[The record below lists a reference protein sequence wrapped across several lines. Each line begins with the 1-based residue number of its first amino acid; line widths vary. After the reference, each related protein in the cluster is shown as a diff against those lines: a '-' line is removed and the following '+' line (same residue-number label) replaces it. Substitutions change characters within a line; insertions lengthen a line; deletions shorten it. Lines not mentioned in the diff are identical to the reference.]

1 VTINEILEHF
11 PQKISNDLVDYA
23 TDTVFLK
30 SRYLFTRRVGGF
42 QKAYCTHCKY
52 ETITDGLKHGQKSEC
67 AKCRSECIVKASGKG
82 RKRLIDD
89 AFVVWYEKS
98 SMNPKAIVARGILLS
113 RDYSGDYRTVETQF
127 YTKVYYLFEPGN
139 SRMVFRDWG
148 GLIERKKISS
158 EVYASMNF
166 KESFVCTDNI
176 KAAVT
181 DTPFQYS
188 TWERYHRYSD
198 QYRIKD
204 DMVRFFDLAAKY
216 PCIEYLTKLGMQD
229 IVQTKL
235 DGRKTFGAINWR
247 GKTIEKVLRLSK
259 AEIKDLR
266 MNNINLKVDTLHCYQ
281 VHKKNGYKITFEEA
295 ELLNDITGWRFD
307 DFKKLLQYASFE
319 KLSRYILKQLR
330 NHKKHF
336 SASYSVLI
344 SLQDYIKDCIDLG
357 MDITQ
362 EHVLLP
368 NNLHAAHQ
376 KTIRQVK
383 FKADAS
389 LNKKIEKRI
398 RELQRFSFRY
408 SGMIIRP
415 AVSSIELFDEGKALH
430 HCVGRYAEDYANG
443 KTNIFVIRKAEEP
456 DKPFY
461 TMEIRHNQI
470 TQVYGKNN
478 KQPTI
483 EVKEFV
489 EAFKSNKLEKR
500 LKERKV
506 AV

>member
-11 PQKISNDLVDYA
+11 PQKISNELVEYV
-23 TDTVFLK
+23 TETVFLK

-67 AKCRSECIVKASGKG
+67 AKCGSECIVKASGRG

-98 SMNPKAIVARGILLS
+98 SKNPKAIVARGILLS
-113 RDYSGDYRTVETQF
+113 RDYSGDYRTVETQH

-158 EVYASMNF
+158 EIYSSMSF
-166 KESFVCTDNI
+166 KESFVSLENI
-176 KAAVT
+176 KAAVAG
-181 DTPFQYS
+181 TPFQYS
-188 TWERYHRYSD
+188 TWERYQRYND
-198 QYRIKD
+198 QYRIKE
-204 DMVRFFDLAAKY
+204 DMVSFFDLAAKY
-216 PCIEYLTKLGMQD
+216 PCIEYLTKLGMRD

-247 GKTIEKVLRLSK
+247 GKTIEKVLRLTKS
-259 AEIKDLR
+259 ELKDLR
-266 MNNINLKVDTLHCYQ
+266 KNNISLKIETLHCYQ
-281 VHKKNGYKITFEEA
+281 VHKKNGIKITFEEA

-307 DFKKLLQYASFE
+307 DFKKLLQYAPFE
-319 KLSRYILKQLR
+319 KISRYILKQLR

-357 MDITQ
+357 MDINQ

-383 FKADAS
+383 IKADLT
-389 LNKKIEKRI
+389 LNKKIEKRLK
-398 RELQRFSFRY
+398 ELQKFSFIY

-415 AVSSIELFDEGKALH
+415 ALSSIELFDEGKALN
-430 HCVGRYAEDYANG
+430 HCVGRYADDYAHG
-443 KTNIFVIRKAEEP
+443 KTNLFVIRNANDP
-456 DKPFY
+456 GKPFY
-461 TMEIRHNQI
+461 TMEIKNNQI

-478 KQPTI
+478 SLPTD
-483 EVKEFV
+483 EVKAV
-489 EAFKSNKLEKR
+489 VDAFKTLKLVKNRNEK
-500 LKERKV
+500 KV